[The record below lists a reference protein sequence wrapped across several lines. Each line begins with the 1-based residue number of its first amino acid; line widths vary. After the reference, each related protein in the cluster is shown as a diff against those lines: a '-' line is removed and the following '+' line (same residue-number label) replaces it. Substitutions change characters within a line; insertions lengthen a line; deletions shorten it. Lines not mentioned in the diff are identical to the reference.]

1 MSELWESIVKREID
15 KYLTIIIVI
24 IMNTSSPVDPGRI
37 LDPGQCS
44 VIVLF
49 EQMRRSQETR
59 LRNICSQK
67 YSKVVL
73 NVFFSVF
80 CFAALF
86 SFLNRVTSF
95 LMERSVFHPLTNNI
109 FNTGLLFFNPLVDIF
124 GTELLTGSCCFHLLL
139 AKRNDRHSWCWDLP
153 KVCIAAAVSSSF
165 CFSIWLSNWC
175 KLPTECHRVL
185 FCFLGVN
192 HLLLRQSTL

>member
-1 MSELWESIVKREID
+1 MTKENKQLFMSELWESIVKREID

-49 EQMRRSQETR
+49 EHMRRSQETR

-86 SFLNRVTSF
+86 SFFKSSDVIPDGK
-95 LMERSVFHPLTNNI
+95 E
-109 FNTGLLFFNPLVDIF
+109 
-124 GTELLTGSCCFHLLL
+124 C
-139 AKRNDRHSWCWDLP
+139 
-153 KVCIAAAVSSSF
+153 VS
-165 CFSIWLSNWC
+165 
-175 KLPTECHRVL
+175 PTYQQHI
-185 FCFLGVN
+185 
-192 HLLLRQSTL
+192 